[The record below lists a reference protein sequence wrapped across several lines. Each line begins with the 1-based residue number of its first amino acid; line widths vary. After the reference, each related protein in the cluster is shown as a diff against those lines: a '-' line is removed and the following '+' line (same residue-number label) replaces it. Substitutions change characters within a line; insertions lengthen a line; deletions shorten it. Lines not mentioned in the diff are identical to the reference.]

1 MKSNAKKSE
10 VRLVLWIVKSFDAD
24 MDPTLSVETLK

>member
-10 VRLVLWIVKSFDAD
+10 VRLVLWIVKSVDAD
-24 MDPTLSVETLK
+24 KDPTLSVETLK